1 MQTSGTLV
9 LVRSF
14 LDNEIL
20 GRESLHGASPHRL
33 RRCPG
38 GQAIT
43 GCNCLGFVF
52 SASIR
57 MTVLIPLSLQWH
69 EAIKAGAW
77 EEGVGGRLCACR
89 PVSWDSRTLCHLS
102 TWC

>member
-1 MQTSGTLV
+1 MVQ
-9 LVRSF
+9 
-14 LDNEIL
+14 
-20 GRESLHGASPHRL
+20 APHRL

-43 GCNCLGFVF
+43 GYNCLGFVF

-77 EEGVGGRLCACR
+77 EEGASGSPAACR
-89 PVSWDSRTLCHLS
+89 PLSWDSRALEFVPFVYLVLT
-102 TWC
+102 